1 MHAGGRGFESPRLH
15 QPNKI
20 NDFLDSAPPDGPQK
34 ADAHPE
40 TAFQAALE
48 AFLLSRHVNNC
59 SPRSV
64 EGYAGTL
71 KRFATTLGIQDLGGV
86 TSLGIQR
93 YLTCLSQTM
102 KPLSVH
108 HHFRPLKTF
117 LKWCVEGDLLSEN
130 PTRGIAIRIPRT
142 LPRVPEDDD
151 VRRLLQT
158 CSQTFEGRR
167 NRALIA
173 LLADSG
179 LRIFEA
185 LHLRIE
191 SVNFSTRGLDV
202 RGGKGGK
209 DGVGFF
215 GAEAA
220 QILRTWLKTRRD
232 AVPEDYLFVDRMG
245 RSLTRNHATHILHRL
260 SIRAGLAR
268 KVGPHALRHYAATS
282 ILKQT
287 GDLELVR
294 QVLRHESLAMTL
306 RYAQLTKP
314 DVSRKFRRASPL
326 DNLRAGR

>member
-20 NDFLDSAPPDGPQK
+20 NASNDFAPPEGPEK

-40 TAFQAALE
+40 GDFQAALE
-48 AFLLSRHVNNC
+48 TFLLSRRVGNC

-71 KRFATTLGIQDLGGV
+71 QRFATTLGIQDLRDV
-86 TSLGIQR
+86 TSLGIQK
-93 YLTCLSQTM
+93 YLTCLNETM
-102 KPLSVH
+102 KAVSVH
-108 HHFRPLKTF
+108 HYFRPLKTF
-117 LKWCVEGDLLSEN
+117 FRWCVEAGLLSEN
-130 PTRGIAIRIPRT
+130 PTRGITIRIPRT
-142 LPRVPEDDD
+142 LPRVPEDDA
-151 VRRLLQT
+151 VRRLLQI
-158 CSQTFEGRR
+158 CSQTFEGHR

-179 LRIFEA
+179 LRISEA
-185 LHLRIE
+185 LRLRIE
-191 SVNFSTRGLDV
+191 SVNFSTRTLDV

-209 DGVGFF
+209 DGVGFL
-215 GAEAA
+215 GAEAV
-220 QILRTWLKTRRD
+220 QMLRTWLRTRRD

-314 DVSRKFRRASPL
+314 DISRKFRRASPL